1 MMSGLTSGMHMP
13 RVICSERL
21 DETVRLARRST
32 LAVCP
37 KFWQL
42 GLELG
47 LQLQPPYAPH
57 QHQSDGQRYV
67 PPTPFDKQMPK
78 TALALKKPQTSSRSP
93 PERMVPSYRTKDH
106 KGWTVSESYGTRQP
120 PQAH

>member
-93 PERMVPSYRTKDH
+93 PERMVPS
-106 KGWTVSESYGTRQP
+106 
-120 PQAH
+120 